1 LAGQDAVPRNLET
14 VKAGGIGK
22 IMVGK
27 IISKIIKLPSWRWR
41 LLDLCTPTEFLEAIA
56 EIDPE

>member
-1 LAGQDAVPRNLET
+1 LAGQDAVPRYLEP

-27 IISKIIKLPSWRWR
+27 IIRKIIKLPSW
-41 LLDLCTPTEFLEAIA
+41 
-56 EIDPE
+56 